1 MTMFIWWKKCAI
13 VWLDAENANQIAV
26 SHPLNACDDS
36 YFSKRNSA
44 SMHANL
50 LVATITERGVEIIKK
65 KQQKNTRTL
74 SVLSFQRQTLLTY
87 FESVQF

>member
-1 MTMFIWWKKCAI
+1 MAMFIWWKKCAI

-44 SMHANL
+44 LMHANL

-65 KQQKNTRTL
+65 NKKKTHQNLECAVISKANP
-74 SVLSFQRQTLLTY
+74 FDLL
-87 FESVQF
+87 